1 MDCGDQEYKVGEQYG
16 EHIDVFSSSDLPHL
30 NFIKPEPLQILTVY
44 QDSAQNMPIH
54 IDLDTGA
61 NVNYVSLSEAKK
73 GDSQ

>member
-44 QDSAQNMPIH
+44 Q
-54 IDLDTGA
+54 
-61 NVNYVSLSEAKK
+61 E
-73 GDSQ
+73 SQ